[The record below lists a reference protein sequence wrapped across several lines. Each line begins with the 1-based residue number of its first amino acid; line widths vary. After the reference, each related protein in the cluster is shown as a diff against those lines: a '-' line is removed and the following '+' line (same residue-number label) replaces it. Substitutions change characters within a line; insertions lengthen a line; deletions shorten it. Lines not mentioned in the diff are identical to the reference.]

1 MITLKDGFMKGKV
14 KWFDDAKGYG
24 FVITDEGKEYFVH
37 WKSIVTASDKGRKF
51 LVKEEDVEFDLI
63 ETDKGTQAINIVRL
77 NP

>member
-1 MITLKDGFMKGKV
+1 VITVKDGFMKGKV